1 MLVNSLVVR
10 SFLDPQTY
18 SEYCKGNNNIN
29 IINKTIKLLAI
40 YF

>member
-1 MLVNSLVVR
+1 MLVNSLVIR

-18 SEYCKGNNNIN
+18 NEYCKGNNNIN
-29 IINKTIKLLAI
+29 INRTIKILVS